1 MYNLPKLNQEEIENV
16 NRPITSNQIEAVILK
31 LTTNKIPESDGFT
44 DEFYQTFQKELTP
57 ILLKLFQKTAEGTL
71 PNSLYEVSITLI
83 PKSDKTSHMKK
94 RKLQAKI
101 SDKSSTIY

>member
-1 MYNLPKLNQEEIENV
+1 MEKKKN
-16 NRPITSNQIEAVILK
+16 

-44 DEFYQTFQKELTP
+44 DEFYQTFQKQLTP

-83 PKSDKTSHMKK
+83 PKSDRTSHIKK
-94 RKLQAKI
+94 KKI
-101 SDKSSTIY
+101 TSQNQ